1 MAIDTLSLLAGTA
14 TEVFSASCAF
24 RIRVS
29 MSAMGS
35 LMLIQSLLLPA
46 CLGHAGNLATHGDLA
61 QLAAAQTEL
70 AEHPARTPRQRAAIA
85 QPHRAGVARKLLK
98 LLARL
103 RAVLVRNPAVVDDC
117 EQLGA
122 PGREFLHGG
131 AAFLFAIDQC
141 GLCHGEKKRRA
152 TVKKFAAR

>member
-46 CLGHAGNLATHGDLA
+46 CLGHAGNLTTHGDLA
-61 QLAAAQTEL
+61 QLASAQTEL
-70 AEHPARTPRQRAAIA
+70 AEHPARATCQRAAIA
-85 QPHRAGVARKLLK
+85 QPHRAGVARQPLK
-98 LLARL
+98 LLPRF
-103 RAVLVRNPAVVDDC
+103 RAFLVGSPAVVDDC
-117 EQLGA
+117 DQLRT

-131 AAFLFAIDQC
+131 AALLFAIDQC
-141 GLCHGEKKRRA
+141 SLCHGDLSS
-152 TVKKFAAR
+152 